1 MNPESN
7 SNTGQR
13 GGAAPRFCSNCG
25 QALSGNVRFC
35 PNCGQPVSALSALAS
50 GPTSSPSQPTVPLG
64 QPAPATP
71 WAAST
76 AALRSPRPANV
87 IFAPRSRGWLIASC
101 VVLLCVTAVDLL
113 HGFAMSFFYDPNDFS
128 EGWRTYLKV
137 WNGYVAFAS
146 LLNVAAMWG
155 FVWSLRSEKSTLAR
169 RWAALVLVSTY
180 VLFRLVATVLQWFDA
195 WLLPLTMTLIVCSLL
210 LLMAAL
216 IFALSKQP
224 LSVRVGIW
232 IYVASFL
239 QATVQQVV
247 VWACDW
253 DVDFQV
259 QQISSLLCA
268 VAMLVA
274 QILILSAALQRR

>member
-1 MNPESN
+1 
-7 SNTGQR
+7 
-13 GGAAPRFCSNCG
+13 
-25 QALSGNVRFC
+25 
-35 PNCGQPVSALSALAS
+35 
-50 GPTSSPSQPTVPLG
+50 
-64 QPAPATP
+64 
-71 WAAST
+71 
-76 AALRSPRPANV
+76 
-87 IFAPRSRGWLIASC
+87 
-101 VVLLCVTAVDLL
+101 
-113 HGFAMSFFYDPNDFS
+113 MSFFYDSNDFS
-128 EGWRTYLKV
+128 FYRYCLEV
-137 WNGYVAFAS
+137 WNGYLALAS

-169 RWAALVLVSTY
+169 RRAALVLVSTY

-195 WLLPLTMTLIVCSLL
+195 WFLPLTMTLIVCSLL

-216 IFALSKQP
+216 IFTQSKQP

-259 QQISSLLCA
+259 QQISSLLYA